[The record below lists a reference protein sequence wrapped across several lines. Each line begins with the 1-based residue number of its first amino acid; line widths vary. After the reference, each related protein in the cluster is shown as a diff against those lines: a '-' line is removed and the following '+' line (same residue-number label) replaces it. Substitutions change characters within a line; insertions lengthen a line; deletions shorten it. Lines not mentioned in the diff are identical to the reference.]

1 MILLVYCWGSQ
12 ILFLG
17 SKHLIHSIFLRLRQ
31 KYETMSKVIS
41 SMFYWVQHVVG
52 IIYWINYLHLICQI
66 STTPKTHPKPWIPWQ
81 WPEHMSFV
89 ISEAHHISKSN
100 IGYDTERFNN
110 AHLGGKKRMNP
121 WYETSLYSN
130 YKWIYSHLRNAISKI
145 HWSQKYEYL

>member
-1 MILLVYCWGSQ
+1 MIVLVYCIGSK

-17 SKHLIHSIFLRLRQ
+17 SKHWIHSIFLRLRQ

-89 ISEAHHISKSN
+89 IFEAHHISKSN
-100 IGYDTERFNN
+100 MGYKLRWYLTTLIQVVKNN
-110 AHLGGKKRMNP
+110 NFL
-121 WYETSLYSN
+121 YETSLYSN
-130 YKWIYSHLRNAISKI
+130 YKWIHSH
-145 HWSQKYEYL
+145 